1 MTIWTLITL
10 TTCASLVTLFT
21 TISLDVGRK
30 ISSTLR
36 QIGANATAYSG
47 SNPEEEEYLGT
58 WQVLENIVKHQGAE
72 MTRLDVQVGTIN
84 GRPVA
89 IVIVDPEK
97 LLRMTPYWA
106 IVGQRTILAG
116 ECLVGRGVSEL
127 LRLKPGMIVSV
138 TGMVGRDE
146 KTNYRITGIVNSG
159 DEDENR
165 IFISQPSAQPS
176 RSVVRHA
183 PSGYSQQVVLS
194 YALLSVPEGEEG
206 IKRLNEELRVA
217 GVQGNMEVKPLRQI
231 LYGEKTTLEK
241 VALLSGLSL
250 LAVLILTSLGV
261 SSAVLARI
269 VERRKELALMRAI
282 GAKRRSIVAFL
293 LLEGTTIGTVA
304 SVIGI
309 LAGTIVSQF
318 LEKQIFR
325 TSVTPQMTAFP
336 ITLIVTVGVSLLAGS
351 IGALRAMRIQPAVA
365 LKGE

>member
-1 MTIWTLITL
+1 MTIWTLVTL

-30 ISSTLR
+30 MSSTLR
-36 QIGANATAYSG
+36 QMGANAMAYSS
-47 SNPEEEEYLGT
+47 SNSEEHLGT
-58 WQVLENIVKHQGAE
+58 WQLLENIVKHQGAE

-89 IVIVDPEK
+89 IVMADPEK

-106 IVGQRTILAG
+106 IVGQRTMLAG

-127 LRLKPGMIVSV
+127 LRLKPGMMVSV
-138 TGMVGRDE
+138 TRMVGNDE
-146 KTNYRITGIVNSG
+146 KADYRITGIVSSG

-165 IFISQPSAQPS
+165 IFISRPSVQPT
-176 RSVVRHA
+176 RSITGRG
-183 PSGYSQQVVLS
+183 PSGYPQQGVLS

-206 IKRLNEELRVA
+206 IKRLNEELRLA
-217 GVQGNMEVKPLRQI
+217 GVQGKMEVKPLRQI

-269 VERRKELALMRAI
+269 VERRKELALMQAI
-282 GAKRRSIVAFL
+282 GAKRRSIVVFL
-293 LLEGTTIGTVA
+293 LLEGTAIGTVA
-304 SVIGI
+304 SLIGI
-309 LAGTIVSQF
+309 LVGTMVSQF
-318 LEKQIFR
+318 LEEQIFR
-325 TSVTPQMTAFP
+325 TSVTPQMIAFP
-336 ITLIVTVGVSLLAGS
+336 VTLIVTVGVSLLAGS
-351 IGALRAMRIQPAVA
+351 IGAMRALQIQPAVA